1 MKLGYFCNT
10 TNWNKKPYTQIL
22 EEAREITKYCDE
34 NNWDSIWYTEHHFNH
49 EGMESCPNPLL
60 MSADAAATT
69 KNIRIGQACSVI
81 TFHNPI
87 RIAEDVAMLDQM
99 SKGRINFGIGRGI
112 YGREAINMNKEADLK
127 DQGKN
132 FRLFEETLK
141 IIKKSW
147 TEDFFEHKG
156 EFYTYPTPNFI
167 WQHDMSPPSD
177 KFLDLKTNEIKK
189 ISVIPKPFQK
199 PHPPI
204 WQVVDGERSIQ
215 WAASNGLNTIMWI
228 PTVKALK
235 KRFEIYQDAKSKI
248 NWEIVAN
255 QNNPKITFAYIRTT
269 MGKNGKDNAFE
280 YNFKEAKNEGLKV
293 GVYHYY
299 RPNENSQEQF
309 ENFSKHNTQLGD
321 LPPVVDIEELGD
333 FGSKNLI
340 QGITNFLDLIEK
352 KYKIKPIIYTPQRFY
367 NTYLRNKF
375 LKYEFW
381 IARQNG
387 FKNTPDNNEMKKEPI
402 LLDTRCPLIW
412 QYSGT
417 GSISGI
423 HGDVDLNITNNMF
436 WQ

>member
-1 MKLGYFCNT
+1 MKFGYFCNT
-10 TNWNKKPYTQIL
+10 TNWNKKPYSHIL
-22 EEAREITKYCDE
+22 AEAREITKYCDE

-167 WQHDMSPPSD
+167 WQHDMSPPNE

-189 ISVIPKPFQK
+189 ISVVPKPYQK

-215 WAASNGLNTIMWI
+215 WAASNGINTIMWI

-235 KRFEIYQDAKSKI
+235 KRFEIYQEAKTKAENREVPMGEGISLVRDMFVAETMEEAEKLAGEHIINYMRWVCHWRGLGNHMDPGEILPETKNKLDLLDYNFLHKRNLLFGTPDYVVSKI
-248 NWEIVAN
+248 KELQSELNL
-255 QNNPKITFAYIRTT
+255 QNLQVWSNFPGIDHEKCMRSIKLFNDEVIPKINPD
-269 MGKNGKDNAFE
+269 KSN
-280 YNFKEAKNEGLKV
+280 
-293 GVYHYY
+293 
-299 RPNENSQEQF
+299 
-309 ENFSKHNTQLGD
+309 
-321 LPPVVDIEELGD
+321 
-333 FGSKNLI
+333 I
-340 QGITNFLDLIEK
+340 QK
-352 KYKIKPIIYTPQRFY
+352 
-367 NTYLRNKF
+367 
-375 LKYEFW
+375 
-381 IARQNG
+381 A
-387 FKNTPDNNEMKKEPI
+387 
-402 LLDTRCPLIW
+402 
-412 QYSGT
+412 S
-417 GSISGI
+417 
-423 HGDVDLNITNNMF
+423 
-436 WQ
+436 